1 VRRFVAKRFGGEPY
15 GAGTGAPAGFST
27 MIRPRFFV
35 ISFLSLLFTAA
46 ICGLVFWVLAKG
58 EDTAREASTQ
68 FATALVKDDPSLA
81 PKGGADHLESLR
93 AQFGEVSGAR
103 VIETRN
109 HRIGSGDDARTYYV
123 SDLLLETARGAAV
136 VELEFDSTQL
146 ISDTV
151 TGVRE
156 LAPKEVKGLDDA
168 ELTAVAKAYVARG
181 EEPAPKVT
189 ASTIAKVVTTP
200 AATPTVSP
208 EIRKAK
214 RQLHCVQ
221 RARGDV
227 EKLARCA
234 S

>member
-1 VRRFVAKRFGGEPY
+1 
-15 GAGTGAPAGFST
+15 

-58 EDTAREASTQ
+58 EDSARTASTQ
-68 FATALVKDDPSLA
+68 FASALVKNDRSLA
-81 PKGGADHLESLR
+81 PKGGAGYLEGLR
-93 AQFGEVSGAR
+93 GHFGEVEEAR

-109 HRIGSGDDARTYYV
+109 HRVGSGDDARTYYV
-123 SDLLLETARGAAV
+123 SDLLLQTARGAAV
-136 VELEFDSTQL
+136 VELEFDSAQL

-151 TGVRE
+151 TAVRE
-156 LAPKEVKGLDDA
+156 LEPREIEGLDDA
-168 ELTAVAKAYVARG
+168 ELTAVAKGFVARG
-181 EEPAPKVT
+181 GEA
-189 ASTIAKVVTTP
+189 AAGFDSTIVADVPEQPTD
-200 AATPTVSP
+200 ATPPVTKPKKATVSP

-214 RQLHCVQ
+214 RQLRCVQ

>member
-1 VRRFVAKRFGGEPY
+1 
-15 GAGTGAPAGFST
+15 

-35 ISFLSLLFTAA
+35 ISFLSVLLTAA

-58 EDTAREASTQ
+58 EDSAREASTK
-68 FATALVKDDPSLA
+68 FAAALVENDPSLA
-81 PKGGADHLESLR
+81 PKGGADHLEGLR
-93 AQFGEVSGAR
+93 EQFGAVSAAR

-109 HRIGSGDDARTYYV
+109 HRVGSGDDARTYYV
-123 SDLLLETARGAAV
+123 SDLLLQTARGAAV
-136 VELEFDSTQL
+136 VELEFDSAQL

-156 LAPKEVKGLDDA
+156 LAPQEIHGLGDA

-181 EEPAPKVT
+181 DEPAPSE
-189 ASTIAKVVTTP
+189 AIAEVVTTP

-208 EIRKAK
+208 AIREAK
-214 RQLHCVQ
+214 RQLRCVR
-221 RARGDV
+221 RAQGDV